1 MKAPDGRQA
10 AASARTLG
18 LTAAK
23 TMREAF
29 ADVPRFLRLKLA
41 LLGGAFRRSP
51 WQVVGLV
58 IASLYGIG
66 MMALLVGGL
75 VAARFVPDVTSVRSI
90 VIVVGAA
97 VTTGFLL
104 LPLVFGV
111 DDTLDPR
118 KFALFGIPTDR
129 LAVGLAAGSILSVP
143 AIVLAVCA
151 LATVVT
157 WSHGFWLAVLALIS
171 AVLATATSVLAARV
185 ATAAAGFLL
194 DTRRARELT
203 GVVGVLLVVLISP
216 LVLSLSNVDWGAR
229 GFSIMT
235 VLADI
240 LRWSPMGA
248 AWAVP
253 ADTAVGRGGAAAL
266 ELLIA
271 IAMLAALWLAWRA
284 LVAHMLVTPSRS
296 GEVKTYA
303 GLGWFSVMPATPWGA
318 VAARSLSYWGRD
330 ARYWVSLVMIP
341 VIPIIILTA
350 FAVVHAIPGTYPA
363 LLPLPIMVLFLGWAA
378 HNDVAYDGTAIWL
391 HVVAG
396 TTGLADRI
404 GRLVPLLFIGIPL
417 IVVGTAVSVYFYG
430 DAHVALALVGVTVC
444 ELFVGLGLSSVT
456 STLTPYPVPKP
467 GDSPFAQ
474 PQSVGAA
481 AAVVQGFSLV
491 VIIVLSAPAIVF
503 GVLGVFVDPA
513 WFVSS
518 LWAGLVVGALA
529 LVGGVV
535 GGAAIFNRR
544 GPQMLD
550 AAVKAA

>member
-1 MKAPDGRQA
+1 VTD
-10 AASARTLG
+10 
-18 LTAAK
+18 
-23 TMREAF
+23 AF

-58 IASLYGIG
+58 IAALYGAG
-66 MMALLVGGL
+66 LMVALVGAL
-75 VAARFVPDVTSVRSI
+75 IAARFVPDVASVRAI
-90 VIVVGAA
+90 VIVAGAA

-118 KFALFGIPTDR
+118 KFALFGIRPNR
-129 LAVGLAAGSILSVP
+129 LAVGLAAGSLLSVP
-143 AIVLAVCA
+143 ALVLAVCG

-157 WSHGFWLAVLALIS
+157 WSHGFWLVVLALVS
-171 AVLATATSVLAARV
+171 AVIAIVTSVLAGRV
-185 ATAAAGFLL
+185 ATAVAGFLL
-194 DTRRARELT
+194 DTRRARELS
-203 GVVGVLLVVLISP
+203 GVAGVLLIVLISP
-216 LVLSLSNVDWGAR
+216 LVLALSSVDWGS
-229 GFSIMT
+229 GGLSVVGVF
-235 VLADI
+235 ADI

-253 ADTAVGRGGAAAL
+253 ADTAVGHGGTAAL

-271 IAMLAALWLAWRA
+271 LATLAALWFAWRA
-284 LVAHMLVTPSRS
+284 LVVHILVTPSRS
-296 GEVKTYA
+296 ADVKTYS
-303 GLGWFSVMPATPWGA
+303 GLGWFGIMPATAWGA

-341 VIPIIILTA
+341 VIPVVILTA
-350 FAVVHAIPGTYPA
+350 FGIVHAIPAPYPA

-391 HVVAG
+391 HIVAG

-417 IVVGTAVSVYFYG
+417 IIVGTLVSLYFYG
-430 DAHVALALVGVTVC
+430 DTRVALALVGVSVC

-456 STLTPYPVPKP
+456 STLVPYPVPKP

-474 PQSVGAA
+474 PQSVGSA
-481 AAVVQGFSLV
+481 AAVVQSFSILV
-491 VIIVLSAPAIVF
+491 ILVLSAPSIVF
-503 GVLGVFVDPA
+503 GVLGVFSDPA
-513 WFVSS
+513 WFAAS
-518 LWAGLVVGALA
+518 LGSGLLIGAAA
-529 LVGGVV
+529 LVGGVL

-544 GPQMLD
+544 GPQMLE

>member
-1 MKAPDGRQA
+1 VTFPDREQA
-10 AASARTLG
+10 VAYARRLG
-18 LTAAK
+18 AGVTD
-23 TMREAF
+23 AF

-51 WQVVGLV
+51 WQVVGLI
-58 IASLYGIG
+58 IAALYGVG
-66 MMALLVGGL
+66 MMVLLVGGL
-75 VAARFVPDVTSVRSI
+75 VAARFVPDVASVRAI
-90 VIVVGAA
+90 VIVSGAV

-118 KFALFGIPTDR
+118 KFALFGIRTNR

-157 WSHGFWLAVLALIS
+157 WSHGFWLALLALIA
-171 AVLATATSVLAARV
+171 AVLATATGVLAGRV
-185 ATAAAGFLL
+185 ATAVAAFLL

-203 GVVGVLLVVLISP
+203 GVIGVLLVVLISP
-216 LVLSLSNVDWGAR
+216 LVLSLSNVDWGSQ
-229 GFSIMT
+229 GLSI
-235 VLADI
+235 VVVFADI
-240 LRWSPMGA
+240 LRWSPVGA

-253 ADTAVGRGGAAAL
+253 ADTAAGHGGAAAL

-271 IAMLAALWLAWRA
+271 LAMLAALWLAWRA
-284 LVAHMLVTPSRS
+284 LVAHMIVTPSRS
-296 GEVKTYA
+296 GDVKTYS
-303 GLGWFSVMPATPWGA
+303 GLGWFGVMPATRWGA
-318 VAARSLSYWGRD
+318 IAARSLTYWGRD

-341 VIPIIILTA
+341 VIPAIILVA
-350 FAVVHAIPGTYPA
+350 FGVVHAIPGNYPA
-363 LLPLPIMVLFLGWAA
+363 LLPLPIMALFLGWAA
-378 HNDVAYDGTAIWL
+378 HNDVAYDGTAVWL

-396 TTGLADRI
+396 KTGLADRI
-404 GRLVPLLFIGIPL
+404 GRLVPVLFIGIPL
-417 IVVGTAVSVYFYG
+417 IVIGTAVSVYFYG
-430 DAHVALALVGVTVC
+430 DTRVALALVGVSAS

-456 STLTPYPVPKP
+456 STLAPYPVPKP

-481 AAVVQGFSLV
+481 AAVVQGFSLT
-491 VIIVLSAPAIVF
+491 VILVLSAPSIVF
-503 GVLGVFVDPA
+503 GVLGVFADPS
-513 WFVSS
+513 WFVAS
-518 LWAGLVVGALA
+518 LWAGLVVGALGLA
-529 LVGGVV
+529 GGVL

-544 GPQMLD
+544 GPQMID

>member
-1 MKAPDGRQA
+1 MTIPDR
-10 AASARTLG
+10 ARAVRYARRLG
-18 LTAAK
+18 DGVTDAL
-23 TMREAF
+23 

-58 IASLYGIG
+58 LASLYGVG
-66 MMALLVGGL
+66 MMALLVAGL
-75 VAARFVPDVTSVRSI
+75 IAARFVPDVASVRSI
-90 VIVVGAA
+90 VIVAGTV

-118 KFALFGIPTDR
+118 KFALFGITKNR

-143 AIVLAVCA
+143 AIVLAVCV

-157 WSHGFWLAVLALIS
+157 WSHGFWLVLLALVSALIAIATGVLAG
-171 AVLATATSVLAARV
+171 RV
-185 ATAAAGFLL
+185 ATAVAGFLL

-216 LVLSLSNVDWGAR
+216 LVLSLSNVDWGAQ
-229 GFSIMT
+229 GLSI
-235 VLADI
+235 VGVFADI

-253 ADTAVGRGGAAAL
+253 ADTAAGHGGAAAL
-266 ELLIA
+266 ELVIA
-271 IAMLAALWLAWRA
+271 LAALAALWVAWRA
-284 LVAHMLVTPSRS
+284 LVAYMIVTPSRS
-296 GEVKTYA
+296 ADVKTYS
-303 GLGWFSVMPATPWGA
+303 GLGWFGLMPANAWGA
-318 VAARSLSYWGRD
+318 VAARSLTYWARD

-341 VIPIIILTA
+341 VIPVIVLVA
-350 FAVVHAIPGTYPA
+350 FGVVHAIPGTYPA

-378 HNDVAYDGTAIWL
+378 HNDVAYDGTAVWL

-396 TTGLADRI
+396 RVGLADRV

-417 IVVGTAVSVYFYG
+417 IVIGTAVSVYFYG
-430 DAHVALALVGVTVC
+430 DARAALPLVGVTVC

-456 STLTPYPVPKP
+456 STLAPYPVPKP

-474 PQSVGAA
+474 PQSVGAVS
-481 AAVVQGFSLV
+481 AVVQGFSLT
-491 VIIVLSAPAIVF
+491 VILLLSAPSITF

-513 WFVSS
+513 WFTAS
-518 LWAGLVVGALA
+518 LWAGLVVGVLALA
-529 LVGGVV
+529 GGVL
-535 GGAAIFNRR
+535 GGAAIFDRR
-544 GPQMLD
+544 GPQMLA
-550 AAVKAA
+550 AAVRAA

>member
-1 MKAPDGRQA
+1 MTVLGRKQA
-10 AASARTLG
+10 AELAHRLG
-18 LTAAK
+18 DGVAD
-23 TMREAF
+23 AF
-29 ADVPRFLRLKLA
+29 ADVPRFLRLKLV

-58 IASLYGIG
+58 LASLYGIG
-66 MMALLVGGL
+66 MTVLLVGGL
-75 VAARFVPDVTSVRSI
+75 IAARFVPDVESVRAI
-90 VIVVGAA
+90 VIVAGTV

-118 KFALFGIPTDR
+118 KFALFGITRNR

-143 AIVLAVCA
+143 AIVLAICA

-157 WSHGFWLAVLALIS
+157 WSHGFWLTVLAFIS
-171 AVLATATSVLAARV
+171 AVIATATSVLAGRV
-185 ATAAAGFLL
+185 ATAVAGFLL

-203 GVVGVLLVVLISP
+203 GVIGILLVVLISP
-216 LVLSLSNVDWGAR
+216 LVLSLSNVGWGAQ
-229 GFSIMT
+229 GLSI
-235 VLADI
+235 VGVFADI

-253 ADTAVGRGGAAAL
+253 ADTAAGHGGAAAL

-271 IAMLAALWLAWRA
+271 VAALAGLWLAWRA
-284 LVAHMLVTPSRS
+284 LVAHMLITPSRA
-296 GEVKTYA
+296 GEVKTYS
-303 GLGWFSVMPATPWGA
+303 GLGWFGVMPATAWGV
-318 VAARSLSYWGRD
+318 VAARSLTYWGRD
-330 ARYWVSLVMIP
+330 ARYWVSLIMIP
-341 VIPIIILTA
+341 VIPVIILTA

-378 HNDVAYDGTAIWL
+378 HNDVAFDGTAVWL

-396 TTGLADRI
+396 TTGLADRV
-404 GRLVPLLFIGIPL
+404 GRIVPLLFIGIPL
-417 IVVGTAVSVYFYG
+417 IVIGTAVSVYFYG

-456 STLTPYPVPKP
+456 STLAPYPVPKP
-467 GDSPFAQ
+467 GDSPFQQ
-474 PQSVGAA
+474 PQSVGAI
-481 AAVVQGFSLV
+481 AAVVQGFSLT
-491 VIIVLSAPAIVF
+491 VILVLSAPSIVF
-503 GVLGVFVDPA
+503 GVLGVFVDPS
-513 WFVSS
+513 WFTAS
-518 LWAGLVVGALA
+518 LWAGLVVGALGLA
-529 LVGGVV
+529 GGVV
-535 GGAAIFNRR
+535 GGGAIFNRR

>member
-1 MKAPDGRQA
+1 VTTPDRERAVGY
-10 AASARTLG
+10 ARKLAG
-18 LTAAK
+18 STAD
-23 TMREAF
+23 AF

-58 IASLYGIG
+58 IASLYGVG
-66 MMALLVGGL
+66 MMALLVAGL
-75 VAARFVPDVTSVRSI
+75 VAARFVPDVASVRAI
-90 VIVVGAA
+90 VIVSGAV

-118 KFALFGIPTDR
+118 KFALFGIPRNR

-151 LATVVT
+151 LASVVT
-157 WSHGFWLAVLALIS
+157 WSHGFWLALLALLS
-171 AVLATATSVLAARV
+171 AVIGIATSVLAGRV
-185 ATAAAGFLL
+185 ATAVAGFLL

-203 GVVGVLLVVLISP
+203 GVVGVLLIVLISP
-216 LVLSLSNVDWGAR
+216 LVLSLSSVDWGAQ
-229 GFSIMT
+229 GLSVIGVF
-235 VLADI
+235 ADI
-240 LRWSPMGA
+240 LRWSPVGA
-248 AWAVP
+248 AWSVP
-253 ADTAVGRGGAAAL
+253 ADTAVGHGGAAAL

-271 IAMLAALWLAWRA
+271 LATFAALWLAWRA

-296 GEVKTYA
+296 GEAKTYS
-303 GLGWFSVMPATPWGA
+303 GLGWFSVMPGTAWGA

-341 VIPIIILTA
+341 VIPIVILA
-350 FAVVHAIPGTYPA
+350 VFGVVHAIPGTYPA

-404 GRLVPLLFIGIPL
+404 GRLVPVLFIGIPL
-417 IVVGTAVSVYFYG
+417 IVIGTPVSLYFYG
-430 DAHVALALVGVTVC
+430 DTHVALALVGVSAC
-444 ELFVGLGLSSVT
+444 ELLVGLGLSSVT
-456 STLTPYPVPKP
+456 STLAPYPVPKP

-481 AAVVQGFSLV
+481 AAVVQGFSIA
-491 VIIVLSAPAIVF
+491 VILLLSAPAIVF

-513 WFVSS
+513 WFAAS
-518 LWAGLVVGALA
+518 LWSGLVVGVVA
-529 LVGGVV
+529 LVGGIL

-544 GPQMLD
+544 GPQMLA
-550 AAVKAA
+550 AAVRAA